1 MRHITELLPRHKA
14 PRKMKIILTQNEI
27 QKPIKG
33 SAVSGGASAMLTK
46 RGSFTFMWH
55 LWAKRH
61 LPGDNFFM
69 LFQRFPHAVHL
80 PQFIYLHYTCQHKE
94 DRCGLS
100 TNRTGLI
107 NSVQYS
113 SLSHKLGGTLDI
125 NSGFL
130 HNNNLWQ
137 NKQWYLSFDS
147 DLVEMRWSSS
157 TIATQRAQAQA
168 ASCSWSSRESGII
181 WAQGHN
187 LLTFATAAWWQS
199 GFTSQVY
206 VHAAAAAN
214 GVNTARKRLRECNF

>member
-33 SAVSGGASAMLTK
+33 STVTGGASATLTK

-69 LFQRFPHAVHL
+69 LFQKFPHAVHL
-80 PQFIYLHYTCQHKE
+80 PQFIYLHYNCQHKE

-100 TNRTGLI
+100 TNRIGLI
-107 NSVQYS
+107 NLAQYS
-113 SLSHKLGGTLDI
+113 SLSHKLGETLDI
-125 NSGFL
+125 NCLHSLSSDSGFL

-137 NKQWYLSFDS
+137 NKQWYLSFDL

-157 TIATQRAQAQA
+157 MITTQPAQAQA
-168 ASCSWSSRESGII
+168 ASCSSSSRESGII
-181 WAQGHN
+181 WAQG
-187 LLTFATAAWWQS
+187 
-199 GFTSQVY
+199 
-206 VHAAAAAN
+206 
-214 GVNTARKRLRECNF
+214 